1 MALLLHFWL
10 IMVYQP
16 FSNCC
21 PLCLSFGIIFLWRYN
36 IFHEI
41 YRCFFLSFFFCRYLW
56 FLLLLAL
63 NSVCTHTQVKKKLD
77 FIWTISYNILLIS
90 LVISFFSFFFFCLI
104 FLPVSELHSSPGYEQ
119 HLCLVFT
126 TKTLFFI
133 SRNLSRHVD
142 VSVSR
147 FMGEASC
154 SALLCT
160 RWFCRDRCEL

>member
-1 MALLLHFWL
+1 MF
-10 IMVYQP
+10 
-16 FSNCC
+16 FS
-21 PLCLSFGIIFLWRYN
+21 F
-36 IFHEI
+36 
-41 YRCFFLSFFFCRYLW
+41 FFLSLS
-56 FLLLLAL
+56 LV
-63 NSVCTHTQVKKKLD
+63 SSSIGTQQCLYAHASKKKKLD

-90 LVISFFSFFFFCLI
+90 LVISFFFPFFFCLI

-126 TKTLFFI
+126 TNTLFFI